1 MADYDG
7 LEVRNG
13 RLINER
19 RDPEMGLDMACRLRA
34 QMKGAK
40 LVQQIADG
48 IELSEERKEMR
59 EMFGPIPK
67 SFFKK

>member
-13 RLINER
+13 RLINDR
-19 RDPEMGLDMACRLRA
+19 PQSEMGIDMACRLRA

-67 SFFKK
+67 SFFKR